1 MIFFMVIYS
10 SMKQYKVALFIGR
23 FQPFHNGHLYSLN
36 KAFGLAD
43 KVIVGIGSSQES
55 GTENNPFDFETR
67 KRMIITLPGDSRKVV
82 VPVPDLFND
91 QKWGEQILEIIKKEG
106 VLTSEVVGV
115 GNNDWTNRI
124 LREIGVEV
132 FETGLYNR
140 DELEGIKIREL
151 RKIGDAQWKQRM
163 PESVVKCLE
172 EYDRQN

>member
-1 MIFFMVIYS
+1 
-10 SMKQYKVALFIGR
+10 MKYKVALFIGR

-36 KAFGLAD
+36 KAFDLAD

-55 GTENNPFDFETR
+55 GTEKDPFDFEIR
-67 KRMIITLPGDSRKVV
+67 KRMIKSLPGVSRKIVV
-82 VPVPDLFND
+82 VPVPDMFD
-91 QKWGEQILEIIKKEG
+91 DEKWGGLILEIIKNEKL
-106 VLTSEVVGV
+106 LTNEVVGV

-124 LREIGVEV
+124 LRKKGIEI

-151 RKIGDAQWKQRM
+151 RKIGDTQWTQRV

-172 EYDRQN
+172 EYDKQN

>member
-1 MIFFMVIYS
+1 MN
-10 SMKQYKVALFIGR
+10 QYKAALFIGR

-36 KAFGLAD
+36 KAFELAD

-55 GTENNPFDFETR
+55 GTENNPFNYELR
-67 KRMIITLPGDSRKVV
+67 KKMIESLPLKLGRNVKI
-82 VPVPDLFND
+82 VPVPDMFND
-91 QKWGEQILEIIKKEG
+91 KKWGDLILEIIHNEK
-106 VLTSEVVGV
+106 LLPSEVVGV

-151 RKIGDAQWKQRM
+151 LKINDVQWQKRV
-163 PESVVKCLE
+163 PDTVVKCLE
-172 EYDRQN
+172 EYDKQN